1 MFGQIGIFGPVSA
14 QLKAGDFA
22 PEIVFKRVL
31 NAGAAAPWSPA
42 NLAGHVT
49 VLAFYPD
56 TSHNLQSVSRWNSL
70 VEQFADTPVQFAWI
84 TAEEESTLLPWLHEH
99 PVKGWV
105 FHDPD
110 GATGRSYGM
119 ELPAGVIIGNDRG
132 IVGFD
137 QMIVPTA
144 RTLNAA
150 LEGRIT
156 TVPLKPGAAAFQ
168 AFVESSMVLLKA
180 EPPRMLRPDDHRP
193 DLSPSYTLHVSP
205 AKGEGGGNFGGADF
219 WSFQDFEL
227 KDLIAELYDINPVRI
242 HLPTQLDDGKCY
254 DFAIVLPEPESKEN
268 IYNRIRHGIEEHFRV
283 TATHEERLLDV
294 YVVTAP
300 NGRPPAAKTRL
311 DDELD
316 LSWHRASSVE
326 FQVSRVAGGPDE
338 FADVPKAVSIDDIR
352 GISLVGTMD
361 EFCRTLERQLD
372 RPVVNGTNLD
382 GEFAFRVEASAGID
396 NDFLERLR
404 VQLDLSVT
412 PAQRRVQIVVLKPR

>member
-1 MFGQIGIFGPVSA
+1 
-14 QLKAGDFA
+14 
-22 PEIVFKRVL
+22 
-31 NAGAAAPWSPA
+31 
-42 NLAGHVT
+42 
-49 VLAFYPD
+49 
-56 TSHNLQSVSRWNSL
+56 
-70 VEQFADTPVQFAWI
+70 
-84 TAEEESTLLPWLHEH
+84 
-99 PVKGWV
+99 
-105 FHDPD
+105 
-110 GATGRSYGM
+110 
-119 ELPAGVIIGNDRG
+119 
-132 IVGFD
+132 
-137 QMIVPTA
+137 MIVPTA

-156 TVPLKPGAAAFQ
+156 TVPLKPGVTAFQ

-180 EPPRMLRPDDHRP
+180 EPPRMLRPDDQRP
-193 DLSPSYTLHVSP
+193 DLSPSYTFHVSP

-219 WSFQDFEL
+219 WSFQDVEL

-254 DFAIVLPEPESKEN
+254 DFAIVLPAPESKEN

-283 TATHEERLLDV
+283 TATHGERLLDV

-338 FADVPKAVSIDDIR
+338 FADVPKAVSIGDIR
-352 GISLVGTMD
+352 GISLEGTMD

-404 VQLDLSVT
+404 DQLDLSVT

>member
-1 MFGQIGIFGPVSA
+1 MLLFTVVVAGMFGQIGIFGPVSA

-22 PEIVFKRVL
+22 PQIVFKRVL

-156 TVPLKPGAAAFQ
+156 TEIGRA
-168 AFVESSMVLLKA
+168 
-180 EPPRMLRPDDHRP
+180 
-193 DLSPSYTLHVSP
+193 HV
-205 AKGEGGGNFGGADF
+205 
-219 WSFQDFEL
+219 
-227 KDLIAELYDINPVRI
+227 
-242 HLPTQLDDGKCY
+242 
-254 DFAIVLPEPESKEN
+254 
-268 IYNRIRHGIEEHFRV
+268 
-283 TATHEERLLDV
+283 
-294 YVVTAP
+294 
-300 NGRPPAAKTRL
+300 
-311 DDELD
+311 
-316 LSWHRASSVE
+316 
-326 FQVSRVAGGPDE
+326 
-338 FADVPKAVSIDDIR
+338 
-352 GISLVGTMD
+352 
-361 EFCRTLERQLD
+361 
-372 RPVVNGTNLD
+372 
-382 GEFAFRVEASAGID
+382 
-396 NDFLERLR
+396 
-404 VQLDLSVT
+404 
-412 PAQRRVQIVVLKPR
+412 